1 MEPGAEPSDVV
12 HFELPKFVEV
22 GELLARLGTHCPV
35 AAAVD
40 GNVWLVTAAVGDGH
54 ELAIVLREVE
64 RYIAD
69 TELLAIRFCVDD
81 RYYVMHNPPVARS
94 EAA

>member
-1 MEPGAEPSDVV
+1 MEPGTEPSDVI
-12 HFELPKFVEV
+12 HFELPRFVEV
-22 GELLARLGTHCPV
+22 GELLARLGSHCPV

-40 GNVWLVTAAVGDGH
+40 GNIWLVTAAVADGH

-69 TELLAIRFCVDD
+69 TELLAIRFSVDD
-81 RYYVMHNPPVARS
+81 RYYVMNNPPLAPS
-94 EAA
+94 AAA